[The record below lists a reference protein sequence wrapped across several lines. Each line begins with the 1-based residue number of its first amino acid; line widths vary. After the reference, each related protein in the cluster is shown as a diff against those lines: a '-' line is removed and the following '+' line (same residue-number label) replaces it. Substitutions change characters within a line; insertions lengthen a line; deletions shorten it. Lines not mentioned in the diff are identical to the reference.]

1 MAGYWVVRSSE
12 ITDQEAFDE
21 YARLWGPVAEK
32 FGARYIA
39 GRGTRHETREGPDLP
54 RMLVIE
60 FSSYEQALACYN
72 DTDYQAS
79 LPFARKAYAE
89 RHLIVAE
96 SS

>member
-1 MAGYWVVRSSE
+1 MAGYWIVRTSEVV
-12 ITDQEAFDE
+12 DQESFDE
-21 YARLWGPVAEK
+21 YSRLWGPVSEK
-32 FGARYIA
+32 YGARIIA
-39 GRGTRHETREGPDLP
+39 GRGSRYETREGPDLP